1 MIITQLL
8 SLKSRDAREG
18 KREKPQ
24 AIYESSYYSYLNI
37 AIEVSL
43 NPNDRPLYNYPPS
56 ILSNYFPSVGREYFC
71 EWTNYFPPPF

>member
-1 MIITQLL
+1 MIITVII
-8 SLKSRDAREG
+8 SLICRNAREG

-24 AIYESSYYSYLNI
+24 AIYESSYHSYPNI

-56 ILSNYFPSVGREYFC
+56 ILSNCFPSVGREYFC
-71 EWTNYFPPPF
+71 EWTNNFPPPF

>member
-1 MIITQLL
+1 MIITVII
-8 SLKSRDAREG
+8 SLICRNAREG

-24 AIYESSYYSYLNI
+24 AIYESSYPNI

-43 NPNDRPLYNYPPS
+43 NPNDGSLPLSNYPPS

-71 EWTNYFPPPF
+71 EWTNNFPPPF